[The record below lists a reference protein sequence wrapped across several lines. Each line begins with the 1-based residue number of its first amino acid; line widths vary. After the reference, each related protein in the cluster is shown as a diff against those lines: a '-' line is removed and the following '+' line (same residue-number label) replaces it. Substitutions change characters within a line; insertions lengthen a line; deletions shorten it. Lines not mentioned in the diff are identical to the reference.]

1 MNKTLRYLTN
11 LIIFHLPKH
20 HFQLMLLQ
28 WPFTT
33 DMAEKINQQIFIII
47 YTKKESFQF
56 IIAENK
62 CNSKKSKFSLLHG
75 IYFWAYSKPLSG
87 ATIAPNLVSWVLRK
101 IFSLEMVKND
111 ICLGG
116 ASKQN
121 VLFSENMSQKKSTI
135 KHQNKMQNLLK
146 VNTKRKNQCNQYHH
160 INGFQMNFT
169 LFKKCKTLF

>member
-1 MNKTLRYLTN
+1 
-11 LIIFHLPKH
+11 
-20 HFQLMLLQ
+20 MLLQ

-33 DMAEKINQQIFIII
+33 DMAEKKIPWLFIQ
-47 YTKKESFQF
+47 KKENFQF
-56 IIAENK
+56 RIAENK
-62 CNSKKSKFSLLHG
+62 CNSKKSKFCLLHD
-75 IYFWAYSKPLSG
+75 IYFRAYSKLLLG

>member
-1 MNKTLRYLTN
+1 MDWTKHSDILPILLFSSFPSTTFSECCSSDLLRLTWLKKKFHDYLY
-11 LIIFHLPKH
+11 K
-20 HFQLMLLQ
+20 
-28 WPFTT
+28 
-33 DMAEKINQQIFIII
+33 
-47 YTKKESFQF
+47 KKENFQF
-56 IIAENK
+56 RIAENK
-62 CNSKKSKFSLLHG
+62 CNSKKSKFCLLHD
-75 IYFWAYSKPLSG
+75 IYFRAYSKLLLG